1 MAKSLIF
8 VVNLFSSSYSL
19 MMLVALWR
27 RTASSWTRTGSA
39 QHCRRRACRSSP
51 SEPQW
56 NPSVAVWWS
65 GWWAQGGRECCQSKS
80 LIWFPGWRSFSQSL
94 HSFHLSRKSCHTWYS
109 GSLPDPLGYLLGHSA
124 SSVPSSH
131 FSIYKTDAEVRKVFL
146 FLGLGYCFQRG
157 MHKVHKS
164 KELHG

>member
-39 QHCRRRACRSSP
+39 QHCRRHACHSSP

-65 GWWAQGGRECCQSKS
+65 GWWAQGGHECCQSKS
-80 LIWFPGWRSFSQSL
+80 LIWFPGWRFFSQSL

-109 GSLPDPLGYLLGHSA
+109 GSGRQDWGDRKQRSKRFNYSCLRSKLSA
-124 SSVPSSH
+124 LQTLTLASCWWQVCQLT
-131 FSIYKTDAEVRKVFL
+131 K
-146 FLGLGYCFQRG
+146 
-157 MHKVHKS
+157 
-164 KELHG
+164 